1 MSSVFRINFV
11 ALLCTFSSFPMFFL
25 VDGDHTT
32 EQYSKVHLTREQ
44 CRVFSV
50 FGSKRPLH
58 VPLII
63 INYYI
68 LFALAII
75 LSIRKFHDKCLLM
88 VMPKS
93 LHALTSSNVELS
105 GEKIE
110 KSGCFVLCFFTHS
123 HYFPFFNIKIHTI
136 ANTPLMKIVQ
146 VLLKKS

>member
-1 MSSVFRINFV
+1 
-11 ALLCTFSSFPMFFL
+11 MFFL

-32 EQYSKVHLTREQ
+32 EQYSKVDLTREQ

-75 LSIRKFHDKCLLM
+75 LSIGKFHDKCLLM

-93 LHALTSSNVELS
+93 LNALTSSNVELS
-105 GEKIE
+105 GEKLRE
-110 KSGCFVLCFFTHS
+110 AVVLFFVFFLILITFH
-123 HYFPFFNIKIHTI
+123 FLT
-136 ANTPLMKIVQ
+136 
-146 VLLKKS
+146 LKFIQLRILHE